1 MSWNQSQNAF
11 NSNRCDR
18 DLCHKM
24 TYITVA
30 VACLISQ
37 LYPCT
42 PLYLSGIDK
51 IFRSKEVLYD
61 LVAWKISKLQHSNL
75 NVTRNACFDAIYIVN
90 RGSVVTWQTL
100 KAGSSVIFQPTMSCD
115 TSLKRSHHYLN
126 IKEVYKVIAV
136 YLNPFRQWGK

>member
-37 LYPCT
+37 LYRST

-61 LVAWKISKLQHSNL
+61 LVAWKISKLPAFKFERYPECMFWRNLHSKSWIRCHMADFEGWQLCNL
-75 NVTRNACFDAIYIVN
+75 STYNVMQYLFEKI
-90 RGSVVTWQTL
+90 
-100 KAGSSVIFQPTMSCD
+100 SSLHSQDLELT
-115 TSLKRSHHYLN
+115 
-126 IKEVYKVIAV
+126 
-136 YLNPFRQWGK
+136 